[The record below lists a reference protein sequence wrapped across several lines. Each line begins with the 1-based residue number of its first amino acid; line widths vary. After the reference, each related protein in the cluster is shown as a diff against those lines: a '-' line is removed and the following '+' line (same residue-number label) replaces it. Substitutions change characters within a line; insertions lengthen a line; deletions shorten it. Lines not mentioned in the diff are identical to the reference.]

1 MEPVKKK
8 KLTAKEREA
17 MAREIERP
25 LLKIKP
31 PGKAKGPMTPYE
43 PPFMVGGRG

>member
-1 MEPVKKK
+1 MEPVKK

-25 LLKIKP
+25 LLKVKP
-31 PGKAKGPMTPYE
+31 PSKAKGRMTPYE
-43 PPFMVGGRG
+43 PVYMIGGRG